1 MSEIDDYN
9 AEAQKL
15 EDALNAAESE
25 FMWKVYRWGHE
36 RQLQVCGL
44 DDCDDTDTER
54 ELSYF
59 PITAKSKTWY
69 PGGRRMMNLQIER
82 IIVAEA
88 IGDIVSALISV
99 TTEEVGRAIEACQ

>member
-25 FMWKVYRWGHE
+25 FMWKVRW
-36 RQLQVCGL
+36 L

-69 PGGRRMMNLQIER
+69 PGGRRMMNLRVDR
-82 IIVAEA
+82 IIVADA
-88 IGDIVSALISV
+88 LANIVSALISV
-99 TTEEVGRAIEACQ
+99 TTEEVGRR